1 MFTPGP
7 CALFN
12 AQWTMDVSAKHLLSA
27 ESQTAICYLLA
38 IGYVL
43 YLYIIHLKNNINI
56 IIIKIEKMLWDRIRY
71 KVDNELLSNFSKFS
85 HCAVP
90 RLVLLTTDVY
100 KDDSGNSDVIIQP

>member
-7 CALFN
+7 CAVFN

-43 YLYIIHLKNNINI
+43 PTFEEQHHNNFNNV
-56 IIIKIEKMLWDRIRY
+56 M
-71 KVDNELLSNFSKFS
+71 
-85 HCAVP
+85 
-90 RLVLLTTDVY
+90 
-100 KDDSGNSDVIIQP
+100 G

>member
-7 CALFN
+7 CAVFN

-43 YLYIIHLKNNINI
+43 YTFEEQHHKT
-56 IIIKIEKMLWDRIRY
+56 MLCDRIRY
-71 KVDNELLSNFSKFS
+71 KVDLLSNFSKFS